1 MPEKSGIEAV
11 PCFDSC
17 PNAADKNRIIAE
29 VVAMISGRVMV
40 SPV

>member
-11 PCFDSC
+11 PSLNSC
-17 PNAADKNRIIAE
+17 PNAADKNRIFAV
-29 VVAMISGRVMV
+29 VVAMISGRVMA